1 MYNTF
6 DFITTYKQ
14 LPLHAAGDLS
24 SSLPLPLKIV
34 GSVGSSTSGLL
45 HATSTG
51 STVQYSTPD
60 GSTVSPQIVKDSP
73 LKQGHVIVHCALDY
87 TLEVP
92 ANSNS
97 TAEDVLS
104 SFEESMCHS
113 GDTAFIVDGTSKTL
127 AGNQSL
133 KSLGRSWNAPL
144 TFQAMSRPGRGGGS
158 STSFSSKSLIAPSA
172 FIQPCAEKIQWS
184 TIHLDVICYVPAS
197 LTAAEAAQKFIL
209 PALATQLQI
218 CRKELTSAA
227 TATSNRASPGGLVP
241 LRALHFSPP
250 GFSAHHLTLVYPLAC
265 PCIEADESA
274 LQSRRAAVHAML
286 GLPTDRP
293 LLRVA
298 NSISFSNTTTTTNK
312 ENVNTSVS
320 SKQARLQNVHLSLPG
335 SGVKGGTQ
343 HLVRGTYDYYHY
355 MQDKFDDSGW
365 GCAYRS
371 LQTLCSWFQRQHYTS
386 RTPPGHREIQSIL
399 AALGDKPAEF
409 IGSKQWIGAI
419 ELGFVLD
426 TLLGVSCKVITVA
439 SGDEMPSK
447 AREIAA
453 HFDTQGTPIM
463 IGGGVLAYTLLG
475 IDYNAETGDCAFL
488 ILDPHFTGADEI
500 GKITSGQWVAWKKL
514 GDKAAAGGELFVP
527 GAFYNLLCPQRPN
540 TV

>member
-1 MYNTF
+1 
-6 DFITTYKQ
+6 
-14 LPLHAAGDLS
+14 
-24 SSLPLPLKIV
+24 V
-34 GSVGSSTSGLL
+34 E
-45 HATSTG
+45 
-51 STVQYSTPD
+51 
-60 GSTVSPQIVKDSP
+60 DSP
-73 LKQGHVIVHCALDY
+73 LKQSHVNVRCAIDY
-87 TLEVP
+87 TLEIP
-92 ANSNS
+92 ASSSSTS

-104 SFEESMCHS
+104 SFEKTMCQS
-113 GDTAFIVDGTSKTL
+113 GDTAFIVNGTSNII
-127 AGNQSL
+127 AGNQTL
-133 KSLGRSWNAPL
+133 KSLGGSWNRPL
-144 TFQAMSRPGRGGGS
+144 IFQAMSRPGS
-158 STSFSSKSLIAPSA
+158 STSASSRSLIAPSA
-172 FIQPCAEKIQWS
+172 FIQPCAEKMQWS
-184 TIHLDVICYVPAS
+184 TIHLDVICYVAAS
-197 LTAAEAAQKFIL
+197 STAAEAAQNFLL
-209 PALATQLQI
+209 PALAKQLQV
-218 CRKELTSAA
+218 CSKELSNA
-227 TATSNRASPGGLVP
+227 ATSNQAFSGGLVP

-298 NSISFSNTTTTTNK
+298 NSISFSTTTTNNNK

-320 SKQARLQNVHLSLPG
+320 SKQTRLQNVHLSLPG
-335 SGVKGGTQ
+335 QSGVKGGTQ

-355 MQDKFDDSGW
+355 MQDTFDDRGW

-371 LQTLCSWFQRQHYTS
+371 LQTLCSWFQKQHYTS
-386 RTPPGHREIQSIL
+386 RAPPGHREIQSTL
-399 AALGDKPAEF
+399 AALGDKPADF
-409 IGSKQWIGAI
+409 INSKQWIGAI

-426 TLLGVSCKVITVA
+426 TLFGVSCKVITVA

-453 HFDTQGTPIM
+453 HFDTQGTPVM

>member
-1 MYNTF
+1 
-6 DFITTYKQ
+6 
-14 LPLHAAGDLS
+14 LS
-24 SSLPLPLKIV
+24 SLLPLPLKIV
-34 GSVGSSTSGLL
+34 GSAGDSKTSGGLL
-45 HATSTG
+45 HAKSTG
-51 STVQYSTPD
+51 YTAPD
-60 GSTVSPQIVKDSP
+60 GRTLSPQILKDSP
-73 LKQGHVIVHCALDY
+73 LKQSHVIVRCALDY
-87 TLEVP
+87 TLEISTT
-92 ANSNS
+92 A
-97 TAEDVLS
+97 TAEDVLRA
-104 SFEESMCHS
+104 FEDSLN
-113 GDTAFIVDGTSKTL
+113 GQDTVFIVNGKEL
-127 AGNQSL
+127 AAKQTL
-133 KSLGRSWNAPL
+133 KSLGGSWNTPL
-144 TFQAMSRPGRGGGS
+144 SFQAMTRQGNN
-158 STSFSSKSLIAPSA
+158 TTSLIAPSA
-172 FIQPCAEKIQWS
+172 FIHPSIGKVQWS
-184 TIHLDVICYVPAS
+184 TVHLDVICYVPAPT
-197 LTAAEAAQKFIL
+197 TAAEAAQKFLL
-209 PALATQLQI
+209 PGLAAQLQA
-218 CRKELTSAA
+218 CRKELSSST
-227 TATSNRASPGGLVP
+227 RGGLAGVVP
-241 LRALHFSPP
+241 LRAVHFSPP
-250 GFSAHHLTLVYPLAC
+250 GFSAHHITLVYPLAF

-274 LQSRRAAVHAML
+274 LQSRRAAVHAVL

-298 NSISFSNTTTTTNK
+298 NSISFSDSSTANNKNK
-312 ENVNTSVS
+312 ENQGQ
-320 SKQARLQNVHLSLPG
+320 KQQTRLQNVHLNIPG
-335 SGVKGGTQ
+335 SGVKGGSQ

-386 RTPPGHREIQSIL
+386 RAPPGHREIQSTL

-426 TLLGVSCKVITVA
+426 TLLGVSCKIITVA

-447 AREIAA
+447 GREIAA

-475 IDYNAETGDCAFL
+475 VDYNAETGDCAFL

-514 GDKAAAGGELFVP
+514 GDRAAAGGELFVP

>member
-1 MYNTF
+1 LQANNDLPF
-6 DFITTYKQ
+6 HTT
-14 LPLHAAGDLS
+14 GDLS
-24 SSLPLPLKIV
+24 SLLPIPLKIV
-34 GSVGSSTSGLL
+34 GSVGSNAVGLL
-45 HATSTG
+45 NAKTTG
-51 STVQYSTPD
+51 SAVQYTVSNGT
-60 GSTVSPQIVKDSP
+60 TVSPQVVKDSP
-73 LKQGHVIVHCALDY
+73 LKQSHVLVRCALDY
-87 TLEVP
+87 TLEIP
-92 ANSNS
+92 ATGS
-97 TAEDVLS
+97 TACTAGDVLS
-104 SFEESMCHS
+104 AFEDFLCHN
-113 GDTAFIVDGTSKTL
+113 GDTTFILDGTTKEL
-127 AGNQSL
+127 AGNQTL
-133 KSLGRSWNAPL
+133 KSLGGSWNTPHN
-144 TFQAMSRPGRGGGS
+144 FQAMRRSGGGGK
-158 STSFSSKSLIAPSA
+158 STSSKSLIAPSA
-172 FIQPCAEKIQWS
+172 FIQPSVEKIQWS
-184 TIHLDVICYVPAS
+184 TVHLDVICYVPAS
-197 LTAAEAAQKFIL
+197 TTAAEAGKKFVL
-209 PALATQLQI
+209 PALTAQLQV
-218 CRKELTSAA
+218 CRTEL
-227 TATSNRASPGGLVP
+227 ASTTTTGLVP

-250 GFSAHHLTLVYPLAC
+250 GFSAHHLTIVYPLAC

-274 LQSRRAAVHAML
+274 LQSRRAALHATL
-286 GLPTDRP
+286 GLPSDRP

-298 NSISFSNTTTTTNK
+298 NSISFADSNNNTNNNK
-312 ENVNTSVS
+312 ENSNNTSA
-320 SKQARLQNVHLSLPG
+320 SKQTRLQDVHLSAPG

-386 RTPPGHREIQSIL
+386 CAPPGHREIQSTL

-439 SGDEMPSK
+439 SGDGMPSK

-500 GKITSGQWVAWKKL
+500 GKIISGQWVAWKKL
-514 GDKAAAGGELFVP
+514 GEKAAAGGELFVP

>member
-1 MYNTF
+1 MR
-6 DFITTYKQ
+6 
-14 LPLHAAGDLS
+14 
-24 SSLPLPLKIV
+24 
-34 GSVGSSTSGLL
+34 
-45 HATSTG
+45 
-51 STVQYSTPD
+51 
-60 GSTVSPQIVKDSP
+60 
-73 LKQGHVIVHCALDY
+73 CAIDY
-87 TLEVP
+87 TLEIP
-92 ANSNS
+92 ASS
-97 TAEDVLS
+97 SSAAAAVDVLQA
-104 SFEESMCHS
+104 FEDSLCHS
-113 GDTAFIVDGTSKTL
+113 GTTVFIMNNKEL
-127 AGNQSL
+127 AANQTL
-133 KSLGRSWNAPL
+133 KSLGGSWNTPL
-144 TFQAMSRPGRGGGS
+144 NFQAMARPGA
-158 STSFSSKSLIAPSA
+158 STSSSNNSLIAPSA
-172 FIQPCAEKIQWS
+172 CIQPSTEKIQW
-184 TIHLDVICYVPAS
+184 TTVHLDVICYVPAS
-197 LTAAEAAQKFIL
+197 TTAAQAAEKFIL
-209 PALATQLQI
+209 PALAAQLEI
-218 CRKELTSAA
+218 CRKELSAA
-227 TATSNRASPGGLVP
+227 AASASKGLVP

-250 GFSAHHLTLVYPLAC
+250 GFSAHHITLLYPLAS

-274 LQSRRAAVHAML
+274 LQSLRAAAHATL

-298 NSISFSNTTTTTNK
+298 NAISFDTSTSTNNNNK
-312 ENVNTSVS
+312 ENLTASGAA
-320 SKQARLQNVHLSLPG
+320 SKQTRLQNVHLNISG
-335 SGVKGGTQ
+335 SGVKGGSQ
-343 HLVRGTYDYYHY
+343 HLVRGNYDYYHY

-386 RTPPGHREIQSIL
+386 RAPPGHREIQSTL

-426 TLLGVSCKVITVA
+426 TLLGISCKVITVA

-475 IDYNAETGDCAFL
+475 VDYNTETGECAFL

>member
-1 MYNTF
+1 M
-6 DFITTYKQ
+6 
-14 LPLHAAGDLS
+14 
-24 SSLPLPLKIV
+24 
-34 GSVGSSTSGLL
+34 
-45 HATSTG
+45 
-51 STVQYSTPD
+51 
-60 GSTVSPQIVKDSP
+60 
-73 LKQGHVIVHCALDY
+73 DY
-87 TLEVP
+87 TLEIP
-92 ANSNS
+92 TSSNS

-104 SFEESMCHS
+104 SFEKSICHS
-113 GDTAFIVDGTSKTL
+113 GDTAFIVDGTSKVL
-127 AGNQSL
+127 AGNQTL
-133 KSLGRSWNAPL
+133 KSLGGAWNTPL
-144 TFQAMSRPGRGGGS
+144 TFLAMSRPGSGS
-158 STSFSSKSLIAPSA
+158 SSGTSSSRSLIAPTA
-172 FIQPCAEKIQWS
+172 FIQPCTEKVQWS
-184 TIHLDVICYVPAS
+184 TIHLDVICYVSAS
-197 LTAAEAAQKFIL
+197 STAAEAAQKFIL

-218 CRKELTSAA
+218 CGKELSSASRS
-227 TATSNRASPGGLVP
+227 TATSNPVSSKGLFP

-274 LQSRRAAVHAML
+274 LQSRRAALHAML

-298 NSISFSNTTTTTNK
+298 NSISFSNTTSNNK
-312 ENVNTSVS
+312 ENANITNS
-320 SKQARLQNVHLSLPG
+320 SKQTRLQNVHLSLSG

-355 MQDKFDDSGW
+355 MQDKFDDTGW

-386 RTPPGHREIQSIL
+386 RAPPGHREIQSTL

-439 SGDEMPSK
+439 SGDEMASK

-453 HFDTQGTPIM
+453 HFDTQGTPVM

-488 ILDPHFTGADEI
+488 ILDPHFTGKDEI
-500 GKITSGQWVAWKKL
+500 GKITSGQWVAWKKF